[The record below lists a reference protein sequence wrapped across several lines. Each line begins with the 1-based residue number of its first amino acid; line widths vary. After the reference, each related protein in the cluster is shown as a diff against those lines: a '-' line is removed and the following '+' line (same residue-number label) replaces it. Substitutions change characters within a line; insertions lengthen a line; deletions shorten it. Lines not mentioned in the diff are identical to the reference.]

1 MWWAQKTCFLS
12 VLQVAGRVML
22 LGASDKEYRRLAWNW
37 SLGQEDSLKGR
48 EDPPCKES
56 SLGSANPRLLT
67 WLVQTWVC
75 GPDSQRPAAELS
87 SSDPEPGNRRSFC
100 TIQVDW
106 MVLLHCPAQRLWS
119 PAVSGTVSVPC
130 QQGARWA
137 LLPPPHPLP
146 CGHWWAWWAEEL
158 PRWGYVDGAARIHS
172 SFVSVPYTVA

>member
-1 MWWAQKTCFLS
+1 MWWAQKTYFLS

-22 LGASDKEYRRLAWNW
+22 LGASDKEYRRLVWNQ
-37 SLGQEDSLKGR
+37 SLGQED
-48 EDPPCKES
+48 PPWTES
-56 SLGSANPRLLT
+56 SPGSADPRLLT

-87 SSDPEPGNRRSFC
+87 SSDPEPGNGRSFC
-100 TIQVDW
+100 TFRVKAAGG
-106 MVLLHCPAQRLWS
+106 LSPLSCSASLS

-158 PRWGYVDGAARIHS
+158 PQWDYVDGAARIHS